1 MWRRFPRLT
10 RCFLLSV
17 FLHRPSLRNICG
29 DVTRGSWAT
38 YSFHEFIL
46 RCLAEATVTVASV
59 FFRIGWR
66 SVANDPASRVI
77 LRPPM
82 FALQPEMKIF
92 SGSANRE
99 LAQRICNYI
108 GVPLGQATIS
118 AFPDGETYVKIEE
131 NIRGRDVFIIQP
143 TCPPTND
150 HLMELLIMVDAA
162 RRASADRITAVI
174 PFFGYARQ
182 DRKDKPRVPITAKL
196 IANLLVAAG
205 VHRVLTMDLHA
216 QQVQGFFDIPVDH
229 LYSMP
234 VLIKYLR
241 QKLTRQTVIVS
252 PDVGGLK
259 MASAYSQ
266 ALGAGLAIVAK
277 QRKSAT
283 ETQALYVIGEV
294 EGCDILLADDLTETA
309 GTLTSAATI
318 LKKHGALD
326 IYAAVAH
333 AVLVDV
339 AIPRLQKSE
348 IKELVTTN
356 SIPVRAIEGF
366 PVEVQCVS
374 ELLGEGMKRI
384 HNDESVSSLF
394 KIDNGK
400 G

>member
-1 MWRRFPRLT
+1 
-10 RCFLLSV
+10 
-17 FLHRPSLRNICG
+17 
-29 DVTRGSWAT
+29 
-38 YSFHEFIL
+38 
-46 RCLAEATVTVASV
+46 
-59 FFRIGWR
+59 
-66 SVANDPASRVI
+66 
-77 LRPPM
+77 M

-99 LAQRICNYI
+99 LAQRICDYLK
-108 GVPLGQATIS
+108 VPLGQATIS
-118 AFPDGETYVKIEE
+118 SFPDSETYVRIEE

-143 TCPPTND
+143 TCPPTNQ

-182 DRKDKPRVPITAKL
+182 DRKDQPRVPITAKL
-196 IANLLVAAG
+196 VANLLHAAG
-205 VHRVLTMDLHA
+205 VSRVLTMDLHA

-241 QKLTRQTVIVS
+241 PKLTQKTAVVS

-259 MASAYSQ
+259 MASAYAQ
-266 ALGAGLAIVAK
+266 ALGASLAIVAK

-283 ETQALYVIGEV
+283 DTEALYVIGDV
-294 EGCDILLADDLTETA
+294 DDCDVLLVDDLTETA
-309 GTLTSAATI
+309 GTLTSAASV
-318 LKKHGALD
+318 LKKKGARK
-326 IYAAVAH
+326 IYAGVSH
-333 AVLVDV
+333 AVLVDI

-348 IKELVTTN
+348 IEELVTTN
-356 SIPVRAIEGF
+356 STPVRTVDGF
-366 PVEVQCVS
+366 KTTVLCVS

-400 G
+400 NG

>member
-1 MWRRFPRLT
+1 
-10 RCFLLSV
+10 
-17 FLHRPSLRNICG
+17 
-29 DVTRGSWAT
+29 
-38 YSFHEFIL
+38 
-46 RCLAEATVTVASV
+46 
-59 FFRIGWR
+59 
-66 SVANDPASRVI
+66 
-77 LRPPM
+77 M

-99 LAQRICNYI
+99 LAQRICDYI
-108 GVPLGQATIS
+108 GVPLGKATIS
-118 AFPDGETYVKIEE
+118 SFPDGETYVRIEE

-182 DRKDKPRVPITAKL
+182 DRKDQPRVPITAKL
-196 IANLLVAAG
+196 IANLLNAAG
-205 VHRVLTMDLHA
+205 VSRVLTMDLHA

-241 QKLTRQTVIVS
+241 KVLTRKTVIVS

-266 ALGAGLAIVAK
+266 ALEAGLAIVAK

-283 ETQALYVIGEV
+283 ETEALYVIGEV
-294 EGCDILLADDLTETA
+294 EDCDVLIADDLTETA
-309 GTLTSAATI
+309 GTLTSAAAI
-318 LKKHGALD
+318 LKKRGARD

-333 AVLVDV
+333 AVLVDAAV
-339 AIPRLQKSE
+339 PRLQKSE

-356 SIPVRAIEGF
+356 STPVRAVEGF
-366 PVEVQCVS
+366 RVQVECVS

-400 G
+400 S

>member
-1 MWRRFPRLT
+1 
-10 RCFLLSV
+10 
-17 FLHRPSLRNICG
+17 
-29 DVTRGSWAT
+29 
-38 YSFHEFIL
+38 
-46 RCLAEATVTVASV
+46 
-59 FFRIGWR
+59 
-66 SVANDPASRVI
+66 
-77 LRPPM
+77 M
-82 FALQPEMKIF
+82 FALQPEMKVF

-99 LAQRICNYI
+99 LAQRICDYI
-108 GVPLGQATIS
+108 GAPLGQATIS
-118 AFPDGETYVKIEE
+118 SFPDGETYVKIEE

-143 TCPPTND
+143 TCPPTNE

-182 DRKDKPRVPITAKL
+182 DRKDQPRVPITAKL
-196 IANLLVAAG
+196 VANLLNAAG
-205 VHRVLTMDLHA
+205 VSRVLTMDLHA

-241 QKLTRQTVIVS
+241 TRLTRKTAVVS

-266 ALGAGLAIVAK
+266 ALGANLAIFAK
-277 QRKSAT
+277 QRKSAS
-283 ETQALYVIGEV
+283 ETKALYVIGEV
-294 EGCDILLADDLTETA
+294 EGCDVLLVDDITETA

-318 LKKHGALD
+318 LKQHGALK
-326 IYAAVAH
+326 IYAGVSH

-348 IKELVTTN
+348 IEELITTN
-356 SIPVRAIEGF
+356 STPVRPVEGF
-366 PVEVQCVS
+366 TTTVLCVS
-374 ELLGEGMKRI
+374 ELLGESMKRI

-394 KIDNGK
+394 KIDNESGK
-400 G
+400 

>member
-1 MWRRFPRLT
+1 
-10 RCFLLSV
+10 
-17 FLHRPSLRNICG
+17 
-29 DVTRGSWAT
+29 
-38 YSFHEFIL
+38 
-46 RCLAEATVTVASV
+46 
-59 FFRIGWR
+59 
-66 SVANDPASRVI
+66 
-77 LRPPM
+77 M
-82 FALQPEMKIF
+82 FALQPEMKVF

-99 LAQRICNYI
+99 LAKRICDYI
-108 GVPLGQATIS
+108 GAPLGQATIS
-118 AFPDGETYVKIEE
+118 SFPDGETYVKIEE

-143 TCPPTND
+143 TCPPTNE

-182 DRKDKPRVPITAKL
+182 DRKDQPRVPITAKL
-196 IANLLVAAG
+196 VANLLHAAG
-205 VHRVLTMDLHA
+205 VSRVLTMDLHA

-241 QKLTRQTVIVS
+241 TRLTRKTVVVS

-266 ALGAGLAIVAK
+266 ALGANLAIVAK
-277 QRKSAT
+277 QRKSAS
-283 ETQALYVIGEV
+283 ETKALYVIGEV
-294 EGCDILLADDLTETA
+294 EGCDVLLVDDITETA

-318 LKKHGALD
+318 LKAHGALK
-326 IYAAVAH
+326 IYAGVSH

-348 IKELVTTN
+348 IEELITTN
-356 SIPVRAIEGF
+356 STPVRPVEGF
-366 PVEVQCVS
+366 TTTVLCVS

-394 KIDNGK
+394 KIDNESGK
-400 G
+400 

>member
-1 MWRRFPRLT
+1 
-10 RCFLLSV
+10 
-17 FLHRPSLRNICG
+17 
-29 DVTRGSWAT
+29 
-38 YSFHEFIL
+38 
-46 RCLAEATVTVASV
+46 
-59 FFRIGWR
+59 
-66 SVANDPASRVI
+66 
-77 LRPPM
+77 M
-82 FALQPEMKIF
+82 FALQPEMKVF

-241 QKLTRQTVIVS
+241 QKLTRPTVIVS

-283 ETQALYVIGEV
+283 ETEALYVIGEV

-326 IYAAVAH
+326 VYAAVAH

-356 SIPVRAIEGF
+356 STPVRKIEGF

-394 KIDNGK
+394 RIDNDK